1 MLDCS
6 LFSDLKVIYFRS
18 GSIGLALILAK
29 WPQGILNHDNNKK
42 NSVNFTP
49 SLISKYSQG
58 KGPGISI
65 SATIEYIICFLLFC
79 ILFVTNLLTTHFL
92 SYKKWHCVIYIFY
105 PTICALYVKKR
116 PFQFRQKCPEL
127 LLRFANKM

>member
-1 MLDCS
+1 M
-6 LFSDLKVIYFRS
+6 FSDLKVIYFRS
-18 GSIGLALILAK
+18 GSIGLDLILAK

-42 NSVNFTP
+42 KSVNFTP

-65 SATIEYIICFLLFC
+65 SATIEYIICFLLFSY
-79 ILFVTNLLTTHFL
+79 LLLVTKVLTTHFL

-116 PFQFRQKCPEL
+116 PFQFSQIWSEL
-127 LLRFANKM
+127 LLLFANKM